1 MCLWLV
7 GNGSPPRFRS
17 RRAKSAAL
25 KVAVNPQG
33 PIAGA
38 FSDSQIRKFER
49 ALSMPALLAS
59 SRELLANGDNDDDD
73 VDLGFGIR
81 S

>member
-1 MCLWLV
+1 VNLQQ
-7 GNGSPPRFRS
+7 
-17 RRAKSAAL
+17 KSTAVKL
-25 KVAVNPQG
+25 AVNPVG
-33 PIAGA
+33 PIARVL
-38 FSDSQIRKFER
+38 SELQTRKFER

-59 SRELLANGDNDDDD
+59 SGELLANGDNDDDD

>member
-1 MCLWLV
+1 
-7 GNGSPPRFRS
+7 
-17 RRAKSAAL
+17 
-25 KVAVNPQG
+25 
-33 PIAGA
+33 
-38 FSDSQIRKFER
+38 
-49 ALSMPALLAS
+49 MPALLPS